1 MKILVVGGG
10 GREHALCWK
19 LTQSTKIEKIFCAP
33 GNPGISTV
41 AECVNIKDN
50 DLDALIDFAV
60 ENKVDLVVPGPELP
74 LVMGI
79 ADMCREHGIPVFG
92 PRKYAAQLEGSKVFA
107 REFMARHG
115 IPSADFASF
124 TDMDEALKYLETVPL
139 PTVVKADGLA
149 AGKGVAVCESREDA
163 AAFVRELMQDKKF
176 GASGS
181 NVLIEECL
189 GGEETSILAIADGK
203 TFTLL
208 TPAQDHKRAY
218 DEDKGPNTGGMGA
231 YSPVSLVD
239 EEMLQEVSE
248 HIIQPVLDGM
258 AEEGCPFT
266 GVIYAGLMITYK
278 GPHVL
283 EFNVRFGDPEAQ
295 AVLPLIN
302 GDLAEMLL
310 AAARG
315 ELATVDVP
323 PADKAAMCIVMA
335 AGGYPGDY
343 EKGQIIYGLK
353 KASEVESVVVF
364 HAGTAFNA
372 NKEIVTNGGRVLG
385 VTAIGDNLPAAH
397 HRAYEAVSRIQW
409 EGVQHRKDIGKRELD
424 RIVK

>member
-19 LTQSTKIEKIFCAP
+19 LAQSPKVEKIFCAP
-33 GNPGISTV
+33 GNPGISTI
-41 AECVNIKDN
+41 AQCVNIKD
-50 DLDALIDFAV
+50 DDIEALCDFA
-60 ENKVDLVVPGPELP
+60 EDNKIDLVVPGPELP
-74 LVMGI
+74 LVLGISDMCKERGI
-79 ADMCREHGIPVFG
+79 AVFG
-92 PRKYAAQLEGSKVFA
+92 PSRYAAQLEGSKTFA
-107 REFMARHG
+107 REFMQRHN
-115 IPSADFASF
+115 IPSAEFAAF
-124 TDMDEALKYLETVPL
+124 TDMEQALDHIRTVPL

-149 AGKGVAVCESREDA
+149 AGKGVAVCDNRDDA

-176 GASGS
+176 GASGAR
-181 NVLIEECL
+181 VLIEECL
-189 GGEETSILAIADGK
+189 GGEEASILAIADGK

-231 YSPVSLVD
+231 YSPVSIVD
-239 EEMLQEVSE
+239 QEMLDEISAS
-248 HIIQPVLDGM
+248 IFQPVLDGM
-258 AEEGCPFT
+258 NEEGCPFV

-295 AVLPLIN
+295 VVLPLIN
-302 GDLAEMLL
+302 GDLSEICM

-323 PADKAAMCIVMA
+323 PADKAALCVVMA
-335 AGGYPGDY
+335 AGGYPESY
-343 EKGQIIYGLK
+343 VKGKVIFGLK
-353 KASEVESVVVF
+353 PASEVEGVVVF
-364 HAGTAFNA
+364 HAGTAFNER
-372 NKEIVTNGGRVLG
+372 KEIVTHGGRVLG
-385 VTAIGDNLPAAH
+385 VTAIGDNLPAAQ

-409 EGVQHRKDIGKRELD
+409 EGVMLRKDIGKRELD

>member
-19 LTQSTKIEKIFCAP
+19 LAQSPKVQKIFCAP
-33 GNPGISTV
+33 GNPGISAI
-41 AECVNIKDN
+41 AECVNIKDS
-50 DLDALIDFAV
+50 DLEALVDFAQD
-60 ENKVDLVVPGPELP
+60 KGVDLVVPGPELP

-79 ADMCREHGIPVFG
+79 ADLCAERGIPVFG
-92 PRKYAAQLEGSKVFA
+92 PRKYAAQLEGSKAFA
-107 REFMARHG
+107 REFMDRHG
-115 IPSADFASF
+115 IPSAEFAAF
-124 TDMDEALKYLETVPL
+124 TDLDAALKHLETVPL

-149 AGKGVAVCESREDA
+149 AGKGVAVCETREA
-163 AAFVRELMQDKKF
+163 AQDFVRELMQDKKF
-176 GASGS
+176 GDSGAC
-181 NVLIEECL
+181 VLVEECL

-208 TPAQDHKRAY
+208 TPAQDHKRVW

-239 EEMLQEVSE
+239 AEMIQEISE
-248 HIIQPVLDGM
+248 HIIQPVVRGM
-258 AEEGCPFT
+258 EQEGCPFT

-295 AVLPLIN
+295 AVLPLVN
-302 GDLAEMLL
+302 GDLATMLL

-323 PADKAAMCIVMA
+323 PADKAAMCVVMA

-343 EKGQIIYGLK
+343 ENGKVIYGLK
-353 KASEVESVVVF
+353 NAETVEGVVVF
-364 HAGTAFNA
+364 HAGTAFNEK
-372 NKEIVTNGGRVLG
+372 KEIVTSGGRVLG
-385 VTAIGDNLPAAH
+385 VTAVGDNLPAAH

-409 EGVQHRKDIGKRELD
+409 DGVQHRKDIGKRELD

>member
-19 LTQSTKIEKIFCAP
+19 LAQSPKVQKIFCAP
-33 GNPGISTV
+33 GNPGISSI

-50 DLDALIDFAV
+50 DLDALVDFAQD
-60 ENKVDLVVPGPELP
+60 NSVDLVVPGPELP

-79 ADMCREHGIPVFG
+79 ADLCAERGIPVFG
-92 PRKYAAQLEGSKVFA
+92 PRKYAAQLEGSKAFA
-107 REFMARHG
+107 REFMDRHG
-115 IPSADFASF
+115 IPSAEFAAF
-124 TDMDEALKYLETVPL
+124 TDLDAALKHLETVPL

-149 AGKGVAVCESREDA
+149 AGKGVAVCETREA
-163 AAFVRELMQDKKF
+163 AQDFVRELMQDKKF
-176 GASGS
+176 GDSGAR
-181 NVLIEECL
+181 VLVEECL

-208 TPAQDHKRAY
+208 TPAQDHKRVW

-239 EEMLQEVSE
+239 AEMIQEISE
-248 HIIQPVLDGM
+248 HIIQPVVRGM
-258 AEEGCPFT
+258 EQEGCPFT

-295 AVLPLIN
+295 AVLPLVN
-302 GDLAEMLL
+302 GDLATMLL

-323 PADKAAMCIVMA
+323 PADKAAMCVVMA

-343 EKGQIIYGLK
+343 ENGKVIYGLK
-353 KASEVESVVVF
+353 NAETVEGVVVF
-364 HAGTAFNA
+364 HAGTAFNEK
-372 NKEIVTNGGRVLG
+372 KEIVTSGGRVLG
-385 VTAIGDNLPAAH
+385 VTAVGDNLPAAH

-409 EGVQHRKDIGKRELD
+409 DGVQHRKDIGKRELD